1 MKKLKRDSLRLFLG
15 YFGTIVVVMIATFLL
30 KQLESL
36 LEIQSIALIY
46 LLPVLLC
53 TALWGFGAGLL
64 AGILAFLSF
73 NYFFIPPFYTLLVHR
88 SQDLITLLVFL
99 IMVVVINQYIS
110 KVKAGVNLAK
120 AREWEAKKM
129 YELISSLA
137 GLTRVQDILQTM
149 AKITSATFSFVH
161 VKVIS
166 TSDQIGFSLE
176 EQPVETSPDVVIP
189 METSRNLEGEI
200 QVWKSEKN
208 LSIEEE
214 RLAMA
219 FGYQGALAIERAHL
233 VLRENEAKILEESDR
248 IKSALLSSVSH
259 ELRSPLSAIKA
270 SVSSLRSGA
279 VSWDSQ
285 AGTELL
291 SMIEE
296 ETDQLNLLVG
306 NLLDMSRIEAG
317 ALLPKKQW
325 NSILEI
331 IKGVAVKHQKSLL
344 SHNPVEFF
352 ITDDISLVPSD
363 YVMMEQ
369 VFTNLFSNSVKYA
382 PAGTPIQIY
391 AEVKN
396 DSVLI
401 RLVNQS
407 PPVPGEHLEH
417 IFDKFFRITKA
428 DKVTGTGLGL
438 SICKGIIEAHGGK
451 IWAEN
456 QPEGFTFNIL
466 LPVTLNGEFPTLPKD
481 EQNE

>member
-233 VLRENEAKILEESDR
+233 VLRENEARFWKRAIASNQLC
-248 IKSALLSSVSH
+248 SVRFRMNCVPPCP
-259 ELRSPLSAIKA
+259 RSRHLCPACA
-270 SVSSLRSGA
+270 AGQSVGIHKR
-279 VSWDSQ
+279 
-285 AGTELL
+285 ER
-291 SMIEE
+291 
-296 ETDQLNLLVG
+296 NC
-306 NLLDMSRIEAG
+306 SR
-317 ALLPKKQW
+317 
-325 NSILEI
+325 
-331 IKGVAVKHQKSLL
+331 
-344 SHNPVEFF
+344 
-352 ITDDISLVPSD
+352 
-363 YVMMEQ
+363 
-369 VFTNLFSNSVKYA
+369 
-382 PAGTPIQIY
+382 
-391 AEVKN
+391 
-396 DSVLI
+396 
-401 RLVNQS
+401 
-407 PPVPGEHLEH
+407 
-417 IFDKFFRITKA
+417 
-428 DKVTGTGLGL
+428 
-438 SICKGIIEAHGGK
+438 
-451 IWAEN
+451 
-456 QPEGFTFNIL
+456 
-466 LPVTLNGEFPTLPKD
+466 
-481 EQNE
+481 

>member
-1 MKKLKRDSLRLFLG
+1 MKSVQRNSLRSFLG
-15 YFGTIVVVMIATFLL
+15 YLGTVVIVMTATFLL
-30 KQLESL
+30 KQLDSI

-64 AGILAFLSF
+64 AGIFAFLSF
-73 NYFFIPPFYTLLVHR
+73 NYFFIPPYYTLLVHQ
-88 SQDLITLLVFL
+88 SQDLITLIVFL

-120 AREWEAKKM
+120 AREWEATKM

-137 GLTRVQDILQTM
+137 GLTKVQDILQTL
-149 AKITSATFSFVH
+149 AKVTGETFIFNH

-166 TSDQIGFSLE
+166 TNDQIVFPQM
-176 EQPVETSPDVVIP
+176 EQPAETSPDLIIP
-189 METSRNLEGEI
+189 METSRDLEGEI
-200 QVWKSEKN
+200 QVWTEGKN

-233 VLRENEAKILEESDR
+233 VHRENVARILEESDR
-248 IKSALLSSVSH
+248 IKSALLNSVSH
-259 ELRSPLSAIKA
+259 ELRSPLAAIKA
-270 SVSSLRSGA
+270 SVSSLRSGTID
-279 VSWDSQ
+279 WDSQ
-285 AGTELL
+285 ARVDLL
-291 SMIEE
+291 AMIEE

-325 NSILEI
+325 NSMQEI
-331 IKGVAVKHQKSLL
+331 IKGVVAKHQSLL
-344 SHNPVEFF
+344 IHHQV
-352 ITDDISLVPSD
+352 DYYMHDIPLVPTD

-382 PAGTPIQIY
+382 PEGTSIQIY

-396 DSVLI
+396 DAVLI
-401 RLVNQS
+401 RMINQS
-407 PPVPGEHLEH
+407 PPVPEEHLEH

-456 QPEGFTFNIL
+456 QPEGFSFNIL

>member
-1 MKKLKRDSLRLFLG
+1 MKKFKGDPLRLFLG
-15 YFGTIVVVMIATFLL
+15 YLGTIVIVMMATFLL
-30 KQLESL
+30 KQLDSV

-64 AGILAFLSF
+64 AGILTFLSF
-73 NYFFIPPFYTLLVHR
+73 NYFFIPPFYTLLVHQ
-88 SQDLITLLVFL
+88 SQDLITLMVFL

-120 AREWEAKKM
+120 AREWEATKM

-137 GLTRVQDILQTM
+137 GLTRVQDILQTL
-149 AKITSATFSFVH
+149 AKITSETFTFNH

-166 TSDQIGFSLE
+166 SSDRIGFPQE
-176 EQPVETSPDVVIP
+176 DRPAGTSPDMIIP

-200 QVWKSEKN
+200 QVWRNDKD
-208 LSIEEE
+208 LRIEEE

-219 FGYQGALAIERAHL
+219 FGYQGAVAIERAHL
-233 VLRENEAKILEESDR
+233 VHREYVAKILEESDR
-248 IKSALLSSVSH
+248 IKSALLNSVSH
-259 ELRSPLSAIKA
+259 ELRSPLAAIKA
-270 SVSSLRSGA
+270 SVSSLRSGT
-279 VSWDSQ
+279 VDWDSQ

-291 SMIEE
+291 AMIDE

-331 IKGVAVKHQKSLL
+331 IKGVVAKLQNLL
-344 SHNPVEFF
+344 SHNQVEYFF
-352 ITDDISLVPSD
+352 KDDIPLVPTD

-382 PAGTPIQIY
+382 PQGTPIQVY

-401 RLVNQS
+401 RMVNQS
-407 PPVPGEHLEH
+407 PPVPEEHLEH

-428 DKVTGTGLGL
+428 DKITGTGLGL

-466 LPVTLNGEFPTLPKD
+466 LPLTLNGEFPTLPKD